1 MQQKAGDCGDRAR
14 FRFPYGSWQ
23 PRNSHVRL
31 AGEEATGRGTARSD
45 AGGRSSYFHA
55 VDRGSRVGWGAHP
68 HDQFV
73 IVDLCLGA
81 DGRRGEGKTLPARA
95 MITLGPLQI
104 PVFPSLLSLR
114 LRLPLPAA
122 LPLSL
127 LSLFAQPIPP
137 RGGPG
142 QRQRSLVLAMMFRA
156 RLDGVRSA
164 AVGEP
169 GMQVGRSVDEVLSHH
184 ASD

>member
-31 AGEEATGRGTARSD
+31 AGEEATGRRGTTRSE
-45 AGGRSSYFHA
+45 AGRAILKPLCRRSRKPGGM
-55 VDRGSRVGWGAHP
+55 VRPP

-104 PVFPSLLSLR
+104 PVFPFSPC
-114 LRLPLPAA
+114 PLHYHY
-122 LPLSL
+122 LCSHF
-127 LSLFAQPIPP
+127 FAQPIPP
-137 RGGPG
+137 RGARSSCLGDDVPREVGWGPIG
-142 QRQRSLVLAMMFRA
+142 CGWRA
-156 RLDGVRSA
+156 RHA
-164 AVGEP
+164 
-169 GMQVGRSVDEVLSHH
+169 QVGRSVDEVLSHH

>member
-31 AGEEATGRGTARSD
+31 AGEEATGRGTTRSEA
-45 AGGRSSYFHA
+45 AGDPHTLHLHA

-81 DGRRGEGKTLPARA
+81 DGRRSEGKTPPARA

-104 PVFPSLLSLR
+104 PVFPSL
-114 LRLPLPAA
+114 PLPGA

-142 QRQRSLVLAMMFRA
+142 QRQRSAVLAMMFRA